1 MVFALNFKN
10 FSQYP
15 LVLASSSSTR
25 AQILRDAGLVFE
37 IEYPSI
43 DENKIKQILKLKNI
57 DPSDQVMIL
66 AKSKAESI
74 SQRNPEKLVIGADQ
88 ILDLHGEVFDKA
100 PNLDV
105 AKQQLLILRG
115 QEHQLLTGCVIALNG
130 YEIWRNFEY
139 ATMTMRSFSEEFIN
153 EYLNILGHRIL
164 SVVGGYH
171 IEGLGIHL
179 FSSING
185 DSTTIRG
192 LTILPLV
199 NFIREYAVNKLK

>member
-1 MVFALNFKN
+1 MNFKD

-25 AQILRDAGLVFE
+25 AQILRDAGLVFD
-37 IEYPSI
+37 IECPLV
-43 DENKIKQILKLKNI
+43 DENKIKQTLQLKNTS
-57 DPSDQVMIL
+57 PADQVMIL
-66 AKSKAESI
+66 AKSKAERI

-88 ILDLHGEVFDKA
+88 MLNLHGKVFDKP

-130 YEIWRNFEY
+130 YEIWRNFEH
-139 ATMTMRSFSEEFIN
+139 ATMTMRLFSEQFID
-153 EYLNILGHRIL
+153 EYLNILGYRVL
-164 SVVGGYH
+164 SSVGGYH

-179 FSSING
+179 FSKISG

-192 LTILPLV
+192 LTILPLI
-199 NFIREYAVNKLK
+199 NFIREYTVDKLK